1 MDNFSLFM
9 IIMDTYKPEDKE
21 YLYSSYRLNFFI
33 LYLLLVKQMPQPVC
47 VNQEITV
54 ENQFFSF
61 IIWFA
66 ESKLR
71 NSGHQGRDQNPLPS
85 ESCF

>member
-1 MDNFSLFM
+1 M
-9 IIMDTYKPEDKE
+9 IIMDAYKPEDKE
-21 YLYSSYRLNFFI
+21 YLYSSYRLYFFI
-33 LYLLLVKQMPQPVC
+33 LYLLLVEQMPQPVC
-47 VNQEITV
+47 GDQKITG

-71 NSGHQGRDQNPLPS
+71 NSGHQGGDQNPLPS
-85 ESCF
+85 EPCF